1 MKQSR
6 KKKNLNQ
13 LFCEEVAKLIKKDSK
28 LILEDDLENGLRG
41 DLSDK
46 NLSPAEADFENQL
59 QSEVDNIDTDEY
71 NQEEKKLQAHIK
83 QRTEE
88 NNELLAEW
96 VRRVNEFIDFIN
108 ADQKYR
114 IQELTDLYNEFNN
127 SNLSTI
133 SVSKLAYIRQHFN
146 KKREA
151 NPRTCKR
158 EFMYKLKD

>member
-108 ADQKYR
+108 NPQNPGSIKSIVNNAMPGSTLEKIKKTEAR
-114 IQELTDLYNEFNN
+114 RLTRVSTEAAALSQALNSYIGAANE
-127 SNLSTI
+127 
-133 SVSKLAYIRQHFN
+133 V
-146 KKREA
+146 E
-151 NPRTCKR
+151 
-158 EFMYKLKD
+158 